1 MRVRVPPS
9 APNFLGPFLQLEWGK
24 GFFIFTV
31 TLRGCLLESLNR
43 WWESGIF
50 TIRVSPISGG
60 ISVNDG
66 LLKIRGLKTYFFTR
80 WGIIKAV
87 DDVDLEVGRGETLG
101 LVGESGC
108 GKSVTALSVLRLVPK
123 PKGRIVGGEIIFMG
137 KNLLELDEGQMR
149 MIRGGEI
156 GMIFQEPMTSLN
168 PVFTIGAQVTEA
180 LCVHKRLKKKEARQ
194 RAIELLRLVGMP
206 DASLRMKD
214 YPHQL
219 SGGMRQRVMIA
230 MALAGDPI
238 LLIADEPT
246 TALDVTI
253 QAQILELIQG
263 LREKRGLAMVL
274 ITHDLGVIAQTADKV
289 AVMYAGKIVE
299 YTDVRTLFADP
310 KHPYTMGLLSS
321 VPRPHMDELHPIPG
335 NVPNP
340 LEEIPGC
347 RFHPR
352 CTFAKEICRKEVPSL
367 IPLAPGHQA
376 RCWLYG

>member
-1 MRVRVPPS
+1 M
-9 APNFLGPFLQLEWGK
+9 N
-24 GFFIFTV
+24 
-31 TLRGCLLESLNR
+31 N
-43 WWESGIF
+43 
-50 TIRVSPISGG
+50 
-60 ISVNDG
+60 G

-80 WGIIKAV
+80 WGVIKAV
-87 DDVDLEVGRGETLG
+87 DDVDLGLERGYTLG

-108 GKSVTALSVLRLVPK
+108 GKSVTALSILRLVPR
-123 PKGRIVGGEIIFMG
+123 PRGRIVGGEIVFRG
-137 KNLLELDEGQMR
+137 KNLLELGEGQMR

-180 LCVHKRLKKKEARQ
+180 LLVHKRLKKSEARQ
-194 RAIELLRLVGMP
+194 RAIELLKSVGMP
-206 DASLRMKD
+206 DAALRMKD

-230 MALAGDPI
+230 IALAGDPT

-263 LREKRGLAMVL
+263 LRDQRGLAMTL
-274 ITHDLGVIAQTADKV
+274 ITHDLGVIAQTAGHV
-289 AVMYAGKIVE
+289 AVMYAGKVVE
-299 YTDVRTLFADP
+299 YTDVKTLFADP
-310 KHPYTMGLLSS
+310 RHPYTMGLLSS
-321 VPRPHMDELHPIPG
+321 IPKPHAGELRPIPG
-335 NVPNP
+335 SVPNP

-352 CTFAKEICRKEVPSL
+352 CPFIKEVCRKEAPPL
-367 IPLAPGHQA
+367 ITLAPGHQA